1 MRPLGA
7 YRLVWV
13 DVGGST
19 GIPGGGLPAAEGSRC
34 RGLGSAVPHYYSGG
48 TDREHEEGRT
58 TMSGWFDEPAEEE
71 APAEEAE
78 ASPSGEADAHAE
90 ATGEEIPGG
99 ERRGEGRPDD
109 RFERFR
115 VKGDDLVAKV
125 KELIH
130 EGNVRK
136 ITIRS
141 DEGRELLSFPLT
153 AGVLGVALMAP
164 LAAVAGVAALV
175 GNCSIEVE
183 RRE

>member
-1 MRPLGA
+1 
-7 YRLVWV
+7 
-13 DVGGST
+13 
-19 GIPGGGLPAAEGSRC
+19 
-34 RGLGSAVPHYYSGG
+34 
-48 TDREHEEGRT
+48 
-58 TMSGWFDEPAEEE
+58 MSGWFDEPAEEE
-71 APAEEAE
+71 EAPAEEGRAR
-78 ASPSGEADAHAE
+78 PSDESDPRGSEDDARGDGESGG
-90 ATGEEIPGG
+90 TGG
-99 ERRGEGRPDD
+99 PDD

-115 VKGDDLVAKV
+115 VKGDDLVGKV

-153 AGVLGVALMAP
+153 AGVLGVALMGP